1 MDPELEA
8 DDSDFPQH
16 RSSGLT
22 AVSVR
27 SGLGTHAVW
36 CLWDLTLPLE
46 LIHVNRRRR
55 RKPSVLR
62 LPPVDCEIKE
72 RRACGHD
79 GAGGKFCSKELE
91 TIGDTPSNGTA
102 NQSHC
107 GCRTEHDPEFFGPEP
122 TFRKKGRQERRGS
135 SERTEKC
142 AVEQHKSKQY
152 APVDSHDLRGKPS
165 ERSDC
170 INRHCCS
177 PSFVGRLLP
186 IRRPHREITRRKRV
200 SPNSLCIQRKPP
212 PKRG

>member
-1 MDPELEA
+1 MQIMTSH
-8 DDSDFPQH
+8 DSD
-16 RSSGLT
+16 
-22 AVSVR
+22 V
-27 SGLGTHAVW
+27 
-36 CLWDLTLPLE
+36 LWDLTLPLE

-152 APVDSHDLRGKPS
+152 APVDSMICGVSRASAQIASTATVVRLASSDGCCQSGDLT
-165 ERSDC
+165 ERSHDE
-170 INRHCCS
+170 N
-177 PSFVGRLLP
+177 
-186 IRRPHREITRRKRV
+186 E
-200 SPNSLCIQRKPP
+200 
-212 PKRG
+212 